1 MINIKTIELPK
12 SPGVYKFLNNKK
24 ETIYVGKSKDLSKR
38 VKSYFQKNIPNRKV
52 KKMVNEVD
60 DIKFIISDTE
70 HDALLLENSLIKKNK
85 PKYNI
90 LLRDDKT
97 YPWICIKKE
106 KFPRRY

>member
-60 DIKFIISDTE
+60 DIKFIISIIKSNSIIYYY
-70 HDALLLENSLIKKNK
+70 LLFLSIFKS
-85 PKYNI
+85 
-90 LLRDDKT
+90 
-97 YPWICIKKE
+97 
-106 KFPRRY
+106 FF

>member
-38 VKSYFQKNIPNRKV
+38 VKAIFKNIPNRKV
-52 KKMVNEVD
+52 KKMINEVD

-70 HDALLLENSLIKKNK
+70 HDALLENSLIKKNK

-97 YPWICIKKE
+97 YPDL
-106 KFPRRY
+106 Y